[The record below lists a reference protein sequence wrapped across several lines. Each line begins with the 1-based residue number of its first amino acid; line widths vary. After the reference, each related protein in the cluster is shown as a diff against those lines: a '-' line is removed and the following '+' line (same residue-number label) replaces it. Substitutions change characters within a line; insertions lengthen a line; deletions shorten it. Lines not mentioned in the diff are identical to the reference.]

1 MRVVG
6 QVAVKVKTDKL
17 TPQSLAGFSMVVMV
31 DAALEDYIEYGCPF
45 FLAHLLPCLGLSRSD
60 FGTRYCRPA
69 LASPL

>member
-31 DAALEDYIEYGCPF
+31 DAALEDCIEYGCPF
-45 FLAHLLPCLGLSRSD
+45 FFGAPSSLPWS
-60 FGTRYCRPA
+60 F
-69 LASPL
+69 